1 MSPSSPRAAETR
13 RRLLEAAGEVFAEHG
28 FRAATVQQ
36 ICRRAD
42 ANIAAVNYHFTDK
55 EQLYREVIRYAEE
68 QHGAAHP
75 RTLPATASAE
85 ERLHAHV
92 DWFLLHL
99 LDEGRPAWHGRLMAR
114 EMIEPT
120 AALDDL
126 VDGHI
131 RESNDRLLGI
141 VRELMGSHATD
152 EQVRTSAF
160 SITGQCLFY
169 RHCEPVIARLHPE
182 LRFGLAQVPA
192 LAEHVTRFSLAGLSA
207 IAGSR
212 QRTHETASARP
223 KRVPVGRPAGPKP
236 TRRKPR
242 RRKVSAK

>member
-1 MSPSSPRAAETR
+1 MSSATPRAAGTR

-28 FRAATVQQ
+28 FRAATVQE

-42 ANIAAVNYHFTDK
+42 ANIAAVNYHFSDK

-75 RTLPATASAE
+75 RALPHGAPAA

-92 DWFLLHL
+92 EWFLMHL

-120 AALDDL
+120 AALDEL
-126 VDGHI
+126 VEGHI

-141 VRELMGSHATD
+141 VRELMGPDASD

-160 SITGQCLFY
+160 SVTGQCLFY
-169 RHCEPVIARLHPE
+169 RHCEPVILRLHPDV
-182 LRFGLAQVPA
+182 RIGRAQVPA
-192 LAEHVTRFSLAGLSA
+192 LAEHVTRFS
-207 IAGSR
+207 IAGMDAIVSSGTPAR
-212 QRTHETASARP
+212 RAASAR
-223 KRVPVGRPAGPKP
+223 RGNSGARRTPA
-236 TRRKPR
+236 RKGHD
-242 RRKVSAK
+242 S

>member
-1 MSPSSPRAAETR
+1 MSSASPRAAGTR

-28 FRAATVQQ
+28 FRAATVQE

-42 ANIAAVNYHFTDK
+42 ANIAAVNYHFSDK

-75 RTLPATASAE
+75 RELPHGAPAD

-92 DWFLLHL
+92 EWFLMHL

-120 AALDDL
+120 AALDEL
-126 VDGHI
+126 VEGHI

-141 VRELMGSHATD
+141 VRELMGPDASD
-152 EQVRTSAF
+152 QQVRTSAF
-160 SITGQCLFY
+160 SVTGQCLFY

-182 LRFGLAQVPA
+182 LRIGRAQVPA
-192 LAEHVTRFSLAGLSA
+192 LAEHVTRFSLAGMHA
-207 IAGSR
+207 IASSGAPAR
-212 QRTHETASARP
+212 RAASAR
-223 KRVPVGRPAGPKP
+223 RGSSSGARRTPA
-236 TRRKPR
+236 RKGHD
-242 RRKVSAK
+242 S

>member
-1 MSPSSPRAAETR
+1 MSSTTPRATETR

-28 FRAATVQQ
+28 FRVATVQE

-42 ANIAAVNYHFTDK
+42 ANIAAVNYHFSDK

-75 RTLPATASAE
+75 RELAPGASAE

-92 DWFLLHL
+92 EWFLLHL

-126 VDGHI
+126 VEGHI
-131 RESNDRLLGI
+131 RESNVRLLGI
-141 VRELMGSHATD
+141 VRDLMGPHASD

-169 RHCEPVIARLHPE
+169 RHCEPVILRLHPE
-182 LRFGLAQVPA
+182 VRIGRAQVPA
-192 LAEHVTRFSLAGLSA
+192 LAEHVTRFSLAGVRA
-207 IAGSR
+207 IAASSSPKHATPAR
-212 QRTHETASARP
+212 RETRSAR
-223 KRVPVGRPAGPKP
+223 RAAG
-236 TRRKPR
+236 RKPH
-242 RRKVSAK
+242 A

>member
-1 MSPSSPRAAETR
+1 MSSASTRAADTR
-13 RRLLEAAGEVFAEHG
+13 SRLLEAAGEVFAEHG
-28 FRAATVQQ
+28 FRTATVQE

-42 ANIAAVNYHFTDK
+42 ANIAAVNYHFSDK

-75 RTLPATASAE
+75 RALAASASAE

-92 DWFLLHL
+92 EWFLLHL

-120 AALDDL
+120 AALDEL

-141 VRELMGSHATD
+141 VRELMGAAATD

-169 RHCEPVIARLHPE
+169 RHCEPVIARLHPDV
-182 LRFGLAQVPA
+182 RIGRAQVPA
-192 LAEHVTRFSLAGLSA
+192 LAEHVTRFSLAGLAA
-207 IAGSR
+207 IASSAKPSR
-212 QRTHETASARP
+212 RTASARRRNG
-223 KRVPVGRPAGPKP
+223 RV
-236 TRRKPR
+236 RRAAA
-242 RRKVSAK
+242 RKGHDS

>member
-1 MSPSSPRAAETR
+1 MSSVSPRAAETR

-28 FRAATVQQ
+28 FRAATVQE

-42 ANIAAVNYHFTDK
+42 ANIAAVNYHFSDK

-75 RTLPATASAE
+75 RELPRGASAE

-92 DWFLLHL
+92 EWFLIHL

-120 AALDDL
+120 AALDEL

-141 VRELMGSHATD
+141 VRELMGPEASD

-182 LRFGLAQVPA
+182 LRIGRAQVPA
-192 LAEHVTRFSLAGLSA
+192 LAEHVTRFSVAGLDA
-207 IAGSR
+207 IAS
-212 QRTHETASARP
+212 SARSARRTP
-223 KRVPVGRPAGPKP
+223 SARRSNGRVRRAS
-236 TRRKPR
+236 TRKGHD
-242 RRKVSAK
+242 S

>member
-1 MSPSSPRAAETR
+1 MSSITPRAAETR

-28 FRAATVQQ
+28 FRVATVQE

-42 ANIAAVNYHFTDK
+42 ANIAAVNYHFSDK

-75 RTLPATASAE
+75 RQLAPGTSAA

-92 DWFLLHL
+92 EWFLLHL

-126 VDGHI
+126 VEGHI
-131 RESNDRLLGI
+131 RESNVRLLGI
-141 VRELMGSHATD
+141 VRELMGPRASE

-169 RHCEPVIARLHPE
+169 RHCEPVIRRLHPE
-182 LRFGLAQVPA
+182 VRIGRAEVPA
-192 LAEHVTRFSLAGLSA
+192 LAAHVTRFSLAGLRA
-207 IAGSR
+207 IVQAPDPKRSTPVRRSTG
-212 QRTHETASARP
+212 SARH
-223 KRVPVGRPAGPKP
+223 VAGRE
-236 TRRKPR
+236 RRH
-242 RRKVSAK
+242 S